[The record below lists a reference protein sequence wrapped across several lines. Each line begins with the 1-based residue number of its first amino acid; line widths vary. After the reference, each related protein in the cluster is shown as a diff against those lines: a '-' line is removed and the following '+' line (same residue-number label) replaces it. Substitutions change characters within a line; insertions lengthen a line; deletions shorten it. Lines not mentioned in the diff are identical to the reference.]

1 LEEKI
6 LTYQVFLLL
15 NSWNSCLLRLTF
27 ANGSG
32 QRTGTS
38 MNRKHSFFNR
48 PVAAITLLLLAVLV
62 GCASWDA
69 QNKESLLSAAGFR
82 SRTPTTPNQQ
92 AMFNRM
98 TPYKVERRIRNGKV
112 LYAYADKQNNVV
124 YLGGENE
131 YQKYRQLAL
140 QQSIAQDQIEAAQI
154 NEDAS
159 MYQDFGPYWG
169 PWNIWW

>member
-1 LEEKI
+1 
-6 LTYQVFLLL
+6 
-15 NSWNSCLLRLTF
+15 
-27 ANGSG
+27 
-32 QRTGTS
+32 

-62 GCASWDA
+62 GCASWNA

-82 SRTPTTPNQQ
+82 SRTPSTPNQQ